1 LTRTTKHIIAVFCI
15 VKLLIHLLA
24 DYNTGFQGDEL
35 LHIQTGNH
43 LAFGYME
50 FPPLIGLL
58 AFIQNLFDSQS
69 VFVHHIF
76 SHLASILIMI
86 YAAKTT
92 ITLGGKWRAV
102 FVVLLCILIAP
113 GFGRS
118 QQLFQP
124 VVFSQLF
131 WVLGFYNLTKF
142 VKFLKIK
149 HLWYLT
155 LTATLGFLVKYDAV
169 FFILPLA
176 SLLFFKRTRTFIIRN
191 RSWRFILL
199 FLVLIAPNLIWQYNN
214 DFPVLKMMDRLYETQ
229 LDYVSFWD
237 VCKNLFLA
245 VNPINILVIVC
256 GLVLMVQKENRRFLP
271 LVVAIF
277 ISTILLALS
286 NGKFYYY
293 FPIILTIFPFGAV
306 GIEKL
311 LFAKRKWIFYPLMSL
326 QLIMGILLVPF
337 ALPVDNLES
346 YLDKIYPYED
356 NDLVEGAEYSIPFEE
371 RYSHHIWP
379 DVMKKLEN
387 VIGNLP
393 DSKQKELLIWGKHY
407 RQAGAVNLF
416 KENYNLP
423 NAFSLHGSFYS
434 WLPEGKMPDTV
445 IALSYADADFFENYF
460 EDVALA
466 ETIHNPYADEEEKL
480 WQKIFI
486 CNNPKQDFGQLKHL
500 FKDRI
505 FE

>member
-1 LTRTTKHIIAVFCI
+1 MACCFCFATLHFDCPRFWSFTTI
-15 VKLLIHLLA
+15 VSTCGVQSAFLG
-24 DYNTGFQGDEL
+24 TGFLPLDQ
-35 LHIQTGNH
+35 ICKIFRNK
-43 LAFGYME
+43 AFMVFDANGY
-50 FPPLIGLL
+50 
-58 AFIQNLFDSQS
+58 S
-69 VFVHHIF
+69 
-76 SHLASILIMI
+76 
-86 YAAKTT
+86 
-92 ITLGGKWRAV
+92 
-102 FVVLLCILIAP
+102 
-113 GFGRS
+113 
-118 QQLFQP
+118 
-124 VVFSQLF
+124 
-131 WVLGFYNLTKF
+131 
-142 VKFLKIK
+142 
-149 HLWYLT
+149 
-155 LTATLGFLVKYDAV
+155 GFLGKVRC
-169 FFILPLA
+169 FFFTLPLV
-176 SLLFFKRTRTFIIRN
+176 SLLFFKRTRTFVIRN
-191 RSWRFILL
+191 RSWQFVLL
-199 FLVLIAPNLIWQYNN
+199 FLVLIAPNIIWQYIN

-256 GLVLMVQKENRRFLP
+256 GLVLMVQKQNRKFLP
-271 LVVAIF
+271 LVLAIF
-277 ISTILLALS
+277 LSIILLALS

-306 GIEKL
+306 GIEKM
-311 LFAKRKWIFYPLMSL
+311 LFAIRKWFFYPFVSL

-346 YLDKIYPYED
+346 YLDTIYPYEN
-356 NDLVEGAEYSIPFEE
+356 NDLVQGAEYSIPYEE

-387 VIGNLP
+387 VIGNLS

-416 KENYNLP
+416 GKDFDLP
-423 NAFSLHGSFYS
+423 KAFSLHGSFYS
-434 WLPEGKMPDTV
+434 WLPEGKIPDTV

-460 EDVALA
+460 EDVVLA
-466 ETIHNPYADEEEKL
+466 ETIHNSYADEEEKL

>member
-1 LTRTTKHIIAVFCI
+1 M
-15 VKLLIHLLA
+15 KLLIHLIA

-50 FPPLIGLL
+50 FPPLIGVL

-76 SHLASILIMI
+76 SHLASIFILI
-86 YAAKTT
+86 YAARTT
-92 ITLGGKWRAV
+92 SVLGGKWRAV
-102 FVVLLCILIAP
+102 FVVLFCILIAP

-131 WVLGFYNLTKF
+131 WVLGFYHLTKL
-142 VKFLKIK
+142 VKYLEIK

-155 LTATLGFLVKYDAV
+155 LMATLGFLVKYNAV
-169 FFILPLA
+169 FFILPLV
-176 SLLFFKRTRTFIIRN
+176 SLLFFKRTRTFVIRN
-191 RSWRFILL
+191 RPWRFVLL
-199 FLVLIAPNLIWQYNN
+199 FLVLIAPNIIWQYIN

-237 VCKNLFLA
+237 VCKSLFLA

-256 GLVLMVQKENRRFLP
+256 GLVFMVQKHNRKFLP
-271 LVVAIF
+271 LVLAIF
-277 ISTILLALS
+277 LSTTLLALLK
-286 NGKFYYY
+286 GKFYYY
-293 FPIILTIFPFGAV
+293 FPIILTILPFGAV
-306 GIEKL
+306 GIEKQ
-311 LFAKRKWIFYPLMSL
+311 LFAKRKWIFYPIVSL

-337 ALPVDNLES
+337 ALPVDKLES
-346 YLDKIYPYED
+346 YLDKIYPYEG

-379 DVMKKLEN
+379 VVMKKLEN

-393 DSKQKELLIWGKHY
+393 DSEQKELLIWGKHY

-416 KENYNLP
+416 KKKYNLP

-460 EDVALA
+460 EDVVLA
-466 ETIHNPYADEEEKL
+466 ETIHNPYADEKEKL
-480 WQKIFI
+480 LQKIFV
-486 CNNPKQDFGQLKHL
+486 CSNPKQDFQQLKMQ
-500 FKDRI
+500 FKYRI

>member
-1 LTRTTKHIIAVFCI
+1 
-15 VKLLIHLLA
+15 
-24 DYNTGFQGDEL
+24 
-35 LHIQTGNH
+35 
-43 LAFGYME
+43 ME

>member
-1 LTRTTKHIIAVFCI
+1 